1 MSMHVNSAATTSVI
15 DMETVDIQE
24 SVSPWKI
31 VARRFIRRPGAMLGL
46 SIVILM
52 ILLATFSQLIAPY
65 DPVKMNPSDTLQS
78 PSRNHIMGTDIYGR
92 DVFSRIVYGA
102 RYSLQIGIVSVLIGA
117 SIGMILGFISGYLG
131 GTVDEFIMRIMDIM
145 LAFPGILLALTL
157 VAFLGAS
164 LTNLV
169 IALGIASIPQYT
181 RLVRGTVLSARNNL
195 HVEAARALG
204 TSTFRIATWHILPS
218 ILSPLIVVATLGI
231 AWSIMNGAAL
241 SFLGLGAKPP
251 TPEWGIMLSEGRD
264 YLRLAPWISTFPGL
278 AIMLLVIGI
287 NLVGDG
293 LRVALDPRMRR

>member
-1 MSMHVNSAATTSVI
+1 MQSTTTTSVLI
-15 DMETVDIQE
+15 TETFDIQE
-24 SVSPWKI
+24 SENPWKI
-31 VARRFIRRPGAMLGL
+31 VVRRFIRRPGAMMGL
-46 SIVILM
+46 FIVILM
-52 ILLATFSQLIAPY
+52 ILLASFSALIAPY
-65 DPVKMNPSDTLQS
+65 NPIKMVPSDTLQS
-78 PSRNHIMGTDIYGR
+78 PNRDHIMGTDIYGR

-102 RYSLQIGIVSVLIGA
+102 RYSLQIGLISVLIGA
-117 SIGMILGFISGYLG
+117 SIGVVLGFVSGYLG

-164 LTNLV
+164 LGNLI
-169 IALGIASIPQYT
+169 IALGISSIPQYT
-181 RLVRGTVLSARNNL
+181 RLVRGTVLSAKNNL

-204 TSTFRIATWHILPS
+204 TSTFRIAIWHILPS

-231 AWSIMNGAAL
+231 AWAIMNGAAL

-264 YLRLAPWISTFPGL
+264 YLRIAPWISTFPGL

-293 LRVALDPRMRR
+293 LRVSLDPRMRR